1 MKKIIAYI
9 FFAFSVVLA
18 GCASTSGSV
27 GLQNGS
33 TDKIIEGKT
42 TIAEVRALLG
52 EPANAFTDGQTGG
65 KVWSYYWSQSKVYP
79 VPGLNN
85 TESKSLNIRFNKNGV
100 VVAKDNGSSGSRF

>member
-65 KVWSYYWSQSKVYP
+65 ESLELLLVTVKG
-79 VPGLNN
+79 VP
-85 TESKSLNIRFNKNGV
+85 
-100 VVAKDNGSSGSRF
+100 SSRARAQ